1 MLYHKKVLYG
11 WGNPT
16 KKKSEWLYIGF
27 SINPNDFLGHKRVV
41 ASSQT
46 PSLHQV
52 QHSFLE
58 STLYSVFLST
68 QLSSS
73 NSGKTMSV
81 QGPACKKSEMR
92 QLASKNIHKAA
103 IFSLRSKRK
112 EKIFRSGFPEWFVE
126 DSRRKTFNEHRPLTS
141 ICAVSRWL
149 VINL

>member
-1 MLYHKKVLYG
+1 MG
-11 WGNPT
+11 
-16 KKKSEWLYIGF
+16 LYIGF

-92 QLASKNIHKAA
+92 QLASKTSIKQPFFKA
-103 IFSLRSKRK
+103 SDQKRKK
-112 EKIFRSGFPEWFVE
+112 EKIFRSGFPE
-126 DSRRKTFNEHRPLTS
+126 
-141 ICAVSRWL
+141 
-149 VINL
+149 